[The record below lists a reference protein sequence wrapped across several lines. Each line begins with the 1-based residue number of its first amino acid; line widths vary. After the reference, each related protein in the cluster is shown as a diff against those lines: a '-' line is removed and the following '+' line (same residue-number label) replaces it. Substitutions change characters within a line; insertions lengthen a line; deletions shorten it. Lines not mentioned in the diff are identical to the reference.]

1 MKEYIL
7 SNGVKLIY
15 KKGASELASICIGL
29 DAGAAVEDELL
40 GLAHATEHMVYK
52 GTKSRSEGE
61 INEALSKVF
70 GFHNAMTNYPYVIY
84 YGTLLGEDLEAG
96 IEIFSDILINPIFP
110 NQGFREEMDV
120 IMEELKEW
128 DEELEQF
135 CEDKLF
141 FNFFKNN
148 RLKYPI
154 IGRDKDLEK
163 IKLEDLKEFYNKYYS
178 PENTCIS
185 VVSSLE
191 FEEVI
196 SKIDKYFGVWKGNSK
211 AVSKVSLELPN
222 TGLFEDCRD
231 GINTSKVQIIAP
243 IASLTNEELKAL
255 RLFNSYF
262 GEGVNSILF
271 DTLRT
276 KNGLVYDVLTRVAF
290 EKHIGIYKITFS
302 TSKDKAMT
310 AINLIKECI
319 SHLDNHIEILTEKK
333 IDELCKGIR
342 LKKLFREEQTIQ
354 LAKELSTYEV
364 MFGDYKLY
372 DNMLDGMSSLSG
384 SFIINVAKKVLSNI
398 SIEIIS

>member
-7 SNGVKLIY
+7 SNGVKLIC
-15 KKGASELASICIGL
+15 KKGSSELASICIGL

-61 INEALSKVF
+61 INEALSRVF

-84 YGTLLGEDLEAG
+84 YGTLLGEELEAG

-110 NQGFREEMDV
+110 KEGFREEMDV
-120 IMEELKEW
+120 IIEELKEW

-154 IGRDKDLEK
+154 IGRDKDLEN
-163 IKLEDLKEFYNKYYS
+163 IKLEDLKGFYNKYYC

-191 FEEVI
+191 FEDVVRITE
-196 SKIDKYFGVWKGNSK
+196 KYFGLWNGS
-211 AVSKVSLELPN
+211 SKVMSRASLELPD
-222 TGLFEDCRD
+222 TGLFEDYRD
-231 GINTSKVQIIAP
+231 GINTSKVQIISP
-243 IASLTNEELKAL
+243 ISSLTNDELKAL
-255 RLFNSYF
+255 RIFNSYF

-276 KNGLVYDVLTRVAF
+276 KNGLVYDVITRVAF
-290 EKHIGIYKITFS
+290 EKHISLYKITFS
-302 TSKDKAMT
+302 ISKDKAMT
-310 AINLIKECI
+310 AIELVKECI
-319 SHLDNHIEILTEKK
+319 ASLDNHVDILTENK
-333 IDELCKGIR
+333 IEELCKGFR

-372 DNMLDGMSSLSG
+372 ENMLDGMSSFSG
-384 SFIINVAKKVLSNI
+384 EFIISVAKKVLSNI